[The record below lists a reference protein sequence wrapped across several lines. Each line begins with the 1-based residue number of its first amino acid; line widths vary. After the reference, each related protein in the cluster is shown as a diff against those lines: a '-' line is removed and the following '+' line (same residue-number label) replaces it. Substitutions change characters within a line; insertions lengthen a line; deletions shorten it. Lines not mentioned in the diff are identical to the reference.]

1 MSNLAQKVRNI
12 VTRHQG
18 AYISGS
24 GKRTIEDQMKFV
36 RERPSQYPVT
46 LRAVFSAYGYDT
58 AKMNDAEFLKTVY
71 SGKDA
76 WLRKQ
81 ILKTA
86 RAGRGFQ
93 HLSGN
98 AVDVSVR
105 NLDSQGKENLKK
117 DLEKAGFNVIME
129 QISGAKSKYYVSVDR
144 ANVFHVDL
152 LNFSQ
157 TPESNSQKTEKDGPI
172 YKAR

>member
-24 GKRTIEDQMKFV
+24 GKRTIEDQIKYV
-36 RERPSQYPVT
+36 KQRPGQYPRT
-46 LRAVFSAYGYDT
+46 LRAAFAAFGIEQS
-58 AKMNDAEFLKTVY
+58 KMDDAEFLKTVY

-76 WLRKQ
+76 WLRRQ
-81 ILKTA
+81 ILETA
-86 RAGRGFQ
+86 RRNQGFQ

-105 NLDSQGKENLKK
+105 NLDSQGKEKLKK
-117 DLEKAGFNVIME
+117 ELEKAGFNVILE
-129 QISGAKSKYYVSVDR
+129 YINGANSKYFVSIDR

-152 LNFSQ
+152 LNSNQ
-157 TPESNSQKTEKDGPI
+157 AQESGNAGGEKDGPI
-172 YKAR
+172 YKAK